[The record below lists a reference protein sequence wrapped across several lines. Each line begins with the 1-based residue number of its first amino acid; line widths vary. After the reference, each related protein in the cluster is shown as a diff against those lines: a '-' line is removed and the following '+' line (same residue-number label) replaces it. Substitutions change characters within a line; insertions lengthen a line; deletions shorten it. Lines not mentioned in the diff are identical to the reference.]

1 LNTIA
6 GREEEGRRVM
16 AGREAIL
23 RVMLGLCYFRMLHGR
38 FARSGDLINASVC
51 ACAFYLHTLWGGTFE
66 KAI

>member
-1 LNTIA
+1 LNIIA

-23 RVMLGLCYFRMLHGR
+23 RVMLGLCYFRMLDGR
-38 FARSGDLINASVC
+38 FARRGDLINASVC
-51 ACAFYLHTLWGGTFE
+51 ACAFYFHTLWGGTFE